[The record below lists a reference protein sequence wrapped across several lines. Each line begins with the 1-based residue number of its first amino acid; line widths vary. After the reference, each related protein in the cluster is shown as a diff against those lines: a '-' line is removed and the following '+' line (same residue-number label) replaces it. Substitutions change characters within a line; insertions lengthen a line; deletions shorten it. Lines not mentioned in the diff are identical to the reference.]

1 MLSIE
6 RCARGG
12 EEERGGER
20 CSAGKEEGIY
30 KICKENNL
38 KAVKKNSKNAKKE
51 RKRER
56 DAYKR
61 MAVHPY
67 RQREINK
74 AMGSR
79 TIDYRPKTY
88 VEI

>member
-12 EEERGGER
+12 EEDKEERERGGER
-20 CSAGKEEGIY
+20 CRAGKEEGIY

-51 RKRER
+51 RKKEREIR
-56 DAYKR
+56 IQKDS
-61 MAVHPY
+61 HIEITY
-67 RQREINK
+67 RQREINIT
-74 AMGSR
+74 MGSGQ
-79 TIDYRPKTY
+79 
-88 VEI
+88 